1 MLRTNT
7 LVSSEG
13 FSLLTL
19 ISPQFEMPFSGC
31 HKIYIMKVL
40 CRMYLQLNGLQ
51 NKLYCQ
57 EYASQDSTESGSVPS
72 SQ

>member
-19 ISPQFEMPFSGC
+19 INLQFEMPFQDKKMES
-31 HKIYIMKVL
+31 YDS
-40 CRMYLQLNGLQ
+40 LNL
-51 NKLYCQ
+51 LH
-57 EYASQDSTESGSVPS
+57 ASH
-72 SQ
+72 